1 MLKSIFLK
9 NSMKNQNVNDTM
21 PNNNARKSVAT
32 LCVQVCAIKLVESDK
47 KNINTKMSV
56 LNTLKL

>member
-1 MLKSIFLK
+1 
-9 NSMKNQNVNDTM
+9 MKNLNVNDTI
-21 PNNNARKSVAT
+21 PSNNAKKSVST

-47 KNINTKMSV
+47 KNINTIMIV

>member
-1 MLKSIFLK
+1 
-9 NSMKNQNVNDTM
+9 MKNLNVNDTM
-21 PNNNARKSVAT
+21 PSNNAKKSVAT

-47 KNINTKMSV
+47 KNINTIMIV